1 MWFEVEHYGF
11 KTTIHEYEEIS
22 TVYSWLKRHKQAL
35 EGSSVYNEMIDI
47 YFQLDKKFQEMSVSK

>member
-1 MWFEVEHYGF
+1 MWFEVMHYGF
-11 KTTIHEYEEIS
+11 KERIREYEEIS
-22 TVYSWLKRHKQAL
+22 TVYSWLKRHQKAL